1 MSKLSNLTRGGI
13 DGYDLGIRGNEVVTS
28 GKHTS
33 IRVALAVPPKVH
45 EQLAAWADYEGRP
58 MASLCMYLIEQSLRE
73 AQAKGIAPSFKDES
87 NKEGDRGWVKD
98 GPEPDDWVKQLGK
111 QAVQDRAAEFFQ
123 AEGSTTT
130 EEWVNQENEVN
141 TAVGRE
147 AAKGRYIKPDEE
159 LSKKDLLLQK
169 LAEVLLD

>member
-1 MSKLSNLTRGGI
+1 MA
-13 DGYDLGIRGNEVVTS
+13 S

-33 IRVALAVPPKVH
+33 IRVALAVSPKLH
-45 EQLAAWADYEGRP
+45 EQLAAWAEWDGRP

-73 AQAKGIAPSFKDES
+73 AQAKGIAPCFKDES
-87 NKEGDRGWVKD
+87 NKEGDGGWVKEGD
-98 GPEPDDWVKQLGK
+98 EPDDWVKQLGR
-111 QAVQDRAAEFFQ
+111 QAVQDRAARAAEFFQ

-130 EEWVNQENEVN
+130 EEWVDQENEVN

-147 AAKGRYIKPDEE
+147 AAKGRYIKPDKE